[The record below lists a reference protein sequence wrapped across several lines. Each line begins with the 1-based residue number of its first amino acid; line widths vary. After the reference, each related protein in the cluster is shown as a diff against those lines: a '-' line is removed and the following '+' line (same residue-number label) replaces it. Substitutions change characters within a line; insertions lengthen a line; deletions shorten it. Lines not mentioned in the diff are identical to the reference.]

1 MIEAN
6 ARANGVAVEVRSP
19 FDLLRDELPWAPTVL
34 ANLTPVLHREL
45 SARLERMPER
55 LVAAGML
62 ARYADDVAAAVR
74 AAARARPRR
83 RGRVGGGAAR
93 MIRLAI
99 RVARDQAEL
108 VLAELAELAPAG
120 LEERDVDPDTVEYAI
135 YGAPG
140 ELPPLPD
147 LRAAAGGALVD
158 VSTTELADD
167 WDVRWR
173 TWHPAVVV
181 EAHGRTLRVRPPWEA
196 PQPGTIDV
204 AIEPAQAFGTGAHE
218 TTRLSLALL
227 MGLRADAA
235 LRWRTGAAAPGCWRS
250 RRRSSASRPCS
261 AATSRRR
268 RWRRRAT
275 ARATTASRSR
285 SRAATC
291 GARRARG
298 RRR

>member
-1 MIEAN
+1 
-6 ARANGVAVEVRSP
+6 
-19 FDLLRDELPWAPTVL
+19 
-34 ANLTPVLHREL
+34 
-45 SARLERMPER
+45 
-55 LVAAGML
+55 
-62 ARYADDVAAAVR
+62 
-74 AAARARPRR
+74 
-83 RGRVGGGAAR
+83 

-99 RVARDQAEL
+99 RVARDQAEM

-120 LEERDVDPDTVEYAI
+120 LEERDVDESTVEYAI

-181 EAHGRTLRVRPPWEA
+181 EAGGRTLRVRPPWEE
-196 PQPGTIDV
+196 PRPGTIDI

-227 MGLRADAA
+227 MGLEPAGALADWGCGSGVLAI
-235 LRWRTGAAAPGCWRS
+235 AAAKLGFAPVLGCDVEA
-250 RRRSSASRPCS
+250 ASV
-261 AATSRRR
+261 AAMRD
-268 RWRRRAT
+268 
-275 ARATTASRSR
+275 
-285 SRAATC
+285 
-291 GARRARG
+291 GARDNGVEVEVSRCDLRRTPGPWAPTVTANLVRPLLLEVARNLERPPERLVVSGLLRAEADEVAAAFAARG
-298 RRR
+298 MTETDRREGSEWSALLLEHR

>member
-1 MIEAN
+1 
-6 ARANGVAVEVRSP
+6 
-19 FDLLRDELPWAPTVL
+19 
-34 ANLTPVLHREL
+34 
-45 SARLERMPER
+45 
-55 LVAAGML
+55 
-62 ARYADDVAAAVR
+62 
-74 AAARARPRR
+74 
-83 RGRVGGGAAR
+83 

-99 RVARDQAEL
+99 RVAREQAEL
-108 VLAELAELAPAG
+108 VLAELADLAPAG
-120 LEERDVDPDTVEYAI
+120 LEERDIDAGTVEYAI

-181 EAHGRTLRVRPPWEA
+181 EAGGRTLRVRPPWEA

-227 MGLRADAA
+227 MEVARKVPDPVLALADWGCGSGVLAIAAAKLGFAPVLACDVEEASVVATRDGARLNGVAVEVSRCDLRREPGPWAPTVTANLVRPLLLEVAQRMERPPERLVVSGLLRAEADEVA
-235 LRWRTGAAAPGCWRS
+235 GAFE
-250 RRRSSASRPCS
+250 
-261 AATSRRR
+261 
-268 RWRRRAT
+268 
-275 ARATTASRSR
+275 
-285 SRAATC
+285 
-291 GARRARG
+291 ARG
-298 RRR
+298 MAETDRREGTEWCAVLLEAR